1 LSLITK
7 NTLRGNYPYI
17 ELDTK
22 EGQSDLE
29 LSKSSRLD
37 LKPKPTQ
44 PALEVEEVVED
55 HYESAMARQ
64 MLETQRYHLVAFT
77 GVSSGSASN
86 RDGSPSESILEA
98 LNETGN
104 SKDCDNKGYDSDDY
118 DAVMKEFE
126 AELA

>member
-1 LSLITK
+1 
-7 NTLRGNYPYI
+7 
-17 ELDTK
+17 
-22 EGQSDLE
+22 
-29 LSKSSRLD
+29 
-37 LKPKPTQ
+37 
-44 PALEVEEVVED
+44 
-55 HYESAMARQ
+55 MARQ

-77 GVSSGSASN
+77 GVSSGSTSN

-126 AELA
+126 VELAREELGKKQAATKQVFMDSKGDDGGYAATDPPTPAAKDA